1 MGKQDQHSIPGPGD
15 ENDLDAL
22 FDQVAGK
29 LGWSTSGQQSID
41 ALFERLSHSTKK
53 KKKAR
58 KASRKQHDVQPSEE
72 VRSLLEANKE
82 SCSNSSGKPSKQ
94 SSRADPTLKL
104 TDSKRAHHTDR
115 LNVSPCIADHTTR
128 HCTNKFWVCEQVSK
142 SKLETRHCDFPEQ
155 EKVGKDSRKQDL
167 DCVESELHSC
177 LDLSS
182 VVSIDTIKSSI
193 DPLPAANG
201 TTVDCTTTK
210 LTERCAVDSNAGENF
225 DSAVTEGRANVHS
238 FQLCNDCSNIKDA
251 ETSERNNSFTEPQKV
266 TPRSSDRQSP
276 ELLQWLM
283 SPPRCRGTR
292 STDKIVGK
300 PISYDGDCGQ
310 QAEGQEDNSDSSDD
324 KVEDLLPTHVLS
336 LTERLA
342 EKHRSRKIKLSSSHK
357 SRRRRSCAN
366 PKSAA
371 VFLNEDSDD
380 GRKDDDKGNQTKGER
395 AKGERGADDE
405 DEKEEEELEKGGTMK
420 FDEDSDPE
428 KSSKEADSRLLKE
441 ISVTRNMDSS
451 SDDDFESFLNA
462 IKTPQQPASDQ
473 VASDEEVFVIADD
486 SDFIDDTPLTSNS
499 DDEDDDVFYLKIN
512 NRDNPLTHHLNSQQE
527 KTPISPFPV
536 SDDDDD
542 FTPPRWTPAPQQKR
556 PKATTSTGLSTSIPS
571 QKTSAKITSAKTT
584 SAKTTSTKPRR
595 PLQVKTNSSSNL
607 PPSFATPSRT
617 SGTATPSFLA
627 SLSTPSKGM
636 PTRSRYVSD
645 FKRNRDELTQRL
657 FKLYNKTIFDDKL
670 PADFSITWNTRMRK
684 TAGFCFYKKRLGN
697 ERTARIELS
706 IKVCDSAERLRDTLI
721 HELCHAA
728 AWLIHGVSD
737 GHGRFWKYW
746 AAKANLAHPE
756 IPIIKRCHTYEIHTK
771 YKYKCVQCGNIIGRH
786 SKSVDTSRFCCAYC
800 SGRLELQPT
809 LNKDGTP
816 AKARGPNPFAMFVKQ
831 NYASVKKTHSATNH
845 ADVMRLLSQEFADKA
860 KIAKS

>member
-29 LGWSTSGQQSID
+29 LGWTSGQQSID

-58 KASRKQHDVQPSEE
+58 KASKKQHDVQPSEE

-94 SSRADPTLKL
+94 SSRADPTFKL
-104 TDSKRAHHTDR
+104 ADSKQAHYTDR

-128 HCTNKFWVCEQVSK
+128 HRTNEFWVHEQVSNC
-142 SKLETRHCDFPEQ
+142 KLETRHCDFPEQ

-177 LDLSS
+177 LDPSTL
-182 VVSIDTIKSSI
+182 VSIDEASTVKSST

-201 TTVDCTTTK
+201 TAVDCTTTK
-210 LTERCAVDSNAGENF
+210 LTERCALDSNARESF
-225 DSAVTEGRANVHS
+225 DSAVTEVCANLHS
-238 FQLCNDCSNIKDA
+238 IQVCNDHSNINDA
-251 ETSERNNSFTEPQKV
+251 KISERSSSCTEPQKV
-266 TPRSSDRQSP
+266 TPRSCDRQSP

-283 SPPRCRGTR
+283 SPPRCRGTH
-292 STDKIVGK
+292 STDKTLGK

-310 QAEGQEDNSDSSDD
+310 QTENNEDNSDSNDD
-324 KVEDLLPTHVLS
+324 KVEDLLATQVLS

-342 EKHRSRKIKLSSSHK
+342 EKHRSRKNKLSASHK

-380 GRKDDDKGNQTKGER
+380 GTKDDDKGIQTEGER
-395 AKGERGADDE
+395 AKREKRAEDE
-405 DEKEEEELEKGGTMK
+405 DEEEELEKGGTGTMK
-420 FDEDSDPE
+420 SGEDSDPE
-428 KSSKEADSRLLKE
+428 KSSKEADSRLQKE
-441 ISVTRNMDSS
+441 ISVTKNMDSS

-473 VASDEEVFVIADD
+473 AASDEEVFVIADD
-486 SDFIDDTPLTSNS
+486 DDFIDDTPLTSNS

-512 NRDNPLTHHLNSQQE
+512 NCDNPLTRQEE
-527 KTPISPFPV
+527 KTAISPFPV

-542 FTPPRWTPAPQQKR
+542 FTPPRWTPAPQEKR
-556 PKATTSTGLSTSIPS
+556 PKATASTGRSTSIPS

-595 PLQVKTNSSSNL
+595 PLQVKTSSSSNL

-617 SGTATPSFLA
+617 SGAATPSFLA

-657 FKLYNKTIFDDKL
+657 FKLYNKTVFDDKL